1 MMAVT
6 EDHIEAVEVLVRG
19 GADVDLLTKTRKS
32 AKDMAKSLKVKALLE
47 SSGNIDSIQGPKRIE
62 LMLEQMESQMT
73 VFKDEIARYELTE
86 NQNEKLSQEVE
97 NMKLERDSYA
107 KTLEVGNM
115 IQTLAHFQTVC
126 AERDSIQTELER
138 LRKELTKTT
147 QQLEG
152 KQLIKLLVNR
162 RIVAEN
168 RERAEIEELLAKERN
183 DFETDKQEL
192 SDRILRL
199 EGSGKN

>member
-107 KTLEVGNM
+107 KTLEVGNQ
-115 IQTLAHFQTVC
+115 I
-126 AERDSIQTELER
+126 
-138 LRKELTKTT
+138 
-147 QQLEG
+147 
-152 KQLIKLLVNR
+152 
-162 RIVAEN
+162 
-168 RERAEIEELLAKERN
+168 
-183 DFETDKQEL
+183 
-192 SDRILRL
+192 
-199 EGSGKN
+199 